1 MENEQMLEQKKL
13 DEFLQVINENLKEL
27 REKKKEVDQE
37 NKELYD
43 AYMEGDVELYSSLM
57 VSSTMQDHVNHSITA
72 NESALEKTH
81 FGRIDYLDQ
90 EKGET
95 VSPLY
100 WKARN
105 YKKCNRYCNYG
116 LESSGRF
123 DLL

>member
-1 MENEQMLEQKKL
+1 MSNEKQVEQLTTYMANFIAHIAKKL
-13 DEFLQVINENLKEL
+13 PDDVIAKLKEL

-90 EKGET
+90 EKGEQ
-95 VSPLY
+95 
-100 WKARN
+100 
-105 YKKCNRYCNYG
+105 
-116 LESSGRF
+116 E
-123 DLL
+123 

>member
-90 EKGET
+90 EKGEHIA
-95 VSPLY
+95 SI
-100 WKARN
+100 
-105 YKKCNRYCNYG
+105 
-116 LESSGRF
+116 LESTE
-123 DLL
+123 LQKMQQIL

>member
-57 VSSTMQDHVNHSITA
+57 VNSTMQDHVNHSITA

-90 EKGET
+90 EKGEQYR
-95 VSPLY
+95 LY
-100 WKARN
+100 VGKHGIT
-105 YKKCNRYCNYG
+105 KMQQI
-116 LESSGRF
+116 L
-123 DLL
+123 

>member
-90 EKGET
+90 EKGWQSVEKAFSDSCGVIVRRL
-95 VSPLY
+95 VSAKGICG
-100 WKARN
+100 KA
-105 YKKCNRYCNYG
+105 YY
-116 LESSGRF
+116 
-123 DLL
+123 

>member
-90 EKGET
+90 EKGEQYR
-95 VSPLY
+95 LY
-100 WKARN
+100 IGSTELQKMQQI
-105 YKKCNRYCNYG
+105 
-116 LESSGRF
+116 L
-123 DLL
+123 